1 MLDQDYRQI
10 AAYQKLGV
18 RVLHHSELIAELL
31 PKLPVVP
38 SATPA
43 TYHDPCYLAR
53 GRGITEQ
60 PREILRSTGFAIAET
75 AHHGKN
81 TQCCGAGGAQLFIA
95 DDSRGQDKGRV
106 NQLRFAQLA
115 ETKVSTVVV
124 ACPYCPIMLRDA
136 ANHAKRDD
144 IEILDLAE
152 VVAKSIRQKPDDDT
166 KEGTERGAAFAGTK

>member
-18 RVLHHSELIAELL
+18 ASCTFGTDRGTAAETSCRAF
-31 PKLPVVP
+31 P
-38 SATPA
+38 TPA

-60 PREILRSTGFAIAET
+60 PREILRST
-75 AHHGKN
+75 
-81 TQCCGAGGAQLFIA
+81 
-95 DDSRGQDKGRV
+95 DSRSRKRRITAKIRMLRSRRRTTFSSRRLPRPDKGRV
-106 NQLRFAQLA
+106 NQLRLAQLA
-115 ETKVSTVVV
+115 ETKVSTVVWP
-124 ACPYCPIMLRDA
+124 APYCPTCFRDA

-152 VVAKSIRQKPDDDT
+152 VVAKSIRRKPDD
-166 KEGTERGAAFAGTK
+166 GTRGNRAGAAFAGTK